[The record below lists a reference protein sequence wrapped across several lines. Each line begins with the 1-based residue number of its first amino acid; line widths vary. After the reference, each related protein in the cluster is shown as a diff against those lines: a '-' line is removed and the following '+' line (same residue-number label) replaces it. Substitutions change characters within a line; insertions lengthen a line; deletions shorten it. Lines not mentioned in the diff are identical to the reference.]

1 MREKVC
7 NWNSHS
13 LFLFIGYLAT
23 DETKNT
29 TLTELVTNQL
39 LHQKGAFNDFRA
51 SSEPSSLVEYC
62 RILDTAL

>member
-23 DETKNT
+23 DEKQTQLSLNWLPINYYIKKVR
-29 TLTELVTNQL
+29 LTILGPAQNPVVWLNI
-39 LHQKGAFNDFRA
+39 
-51 SSEPSSLVEYC
+51 VES
-62 RILDTAL
+62 